1 MSDAGHQHLDREA
14 IVERLRATPLFGGLD
29 DGLLHRLVDMA
40 EIVDLAAGAT
50 LIQEGDQADSLYVVL
65 SGEMDVTKRSGSSDI
80 PVAHVGPGAL
90 QGELAA
96 LEGGRRLAS
105 VTATEQAEVLRIPVT
120 AVRELLGAGPD
131 VALAVIRTAVS
142 RLRGMESMLRE
153 REKLAGLG
161 TLAAG
166 LAHELNNP
174 AAAAMRAID
183 GLASAV
189 ANAEA
194 HPHPTPPP
202 RPPVDASPPRS
213 TLDRADRID
222 EIARLTGD
230 DESASALVDAGWT
243 VPRLEE
249 LPAEVLPWLAADASV
264 HVLLGELRMAVGRI
278 SEIVGAVKGY
288 AYLDQ
293 APVQRVDVRAGLE
306 QTLVILRHR
315 LRDGVDVVREFD
327 EELPEIEAFGS
338 ELNQVWTNLVDN
350 AIDAMEGR
358 GTLTLRAE
366 SDPEGDGVRVTV
378 CDSGSGIPDEIR
390 ARLFEPFYTT
400 KPPGKGTG
408 LGLHIS
414 HNVVGR
420 HGGRIEV
427 ASEPGS
433 TCFVVS
439 LPASLPKLIS
449 PAGAGP
455 AATVAGARAGS

>member
-1 MSDAGHQHLDREA
+1 VSDAGHQHLDREA

-65 SGEMDVTKRSGSSDI
+65 SGEMDVTKRSGTSDI

-105 VTATEQAEVLRIPVT
+105 VTATEPAEVLRIPVT

-189 ANAEA
+189 ASAEA
-194 HPHPTPPP
+194 HPRPTPPP
-202 RPPVDASPPRS
+202 RPPADASPPRS

-439 LPASLPKLIS
+439 LPASLPS
-449 PAGAGP
+449 
-455 AATVAGARAGS
+455 

>member
-1 MSDAGHQHLDREA
+1 MSEAGHQHLDRDA

-29 DGLLHRLVDMA
+29 DALLHRLVDMA

-105 VTATEQAEVLRIPVT
+105 VTATEQAEVLRIPVA
-120 AVRELLGAGPD
+120 AVRELLDAGPD

-183 GLASAV
+183 GLANAV
-189 ANAEA
+189 ASAEA
-194 HPHPTPPP
+194 HPRPTPPP
-202 RPPVDASPPRS
+202 RPPADASPPRS

-222 EIARLTGD
+222 EIARVTRD
-230 DESASALVDAGWT
+230 DESASVLVDAGWT
-243 VPRLEE
+243 VPALEE

-264 HVLLGELRMAVGRI
+264 HLLLGELRMAVGRI

-293 APVQRVDVRAGLE
+293 APVQRVDVRAGLD

-327 EELPEIEAFGS
+327 GDLPEIEAFGS

-350 AIDAMEGR
+350 AIDAMEGH

-366 SDPEGDGVRVTV
+366 PDPDGDGVRVTV
-378 CDSGSGIPDEIR
+378 CDTGSGIPEEIR

-427 ASEPGS
+427 VSQPGS

-439 LPASLPKLIS
+439 LPATRP
-449 PAGAGP
+449 G
-455 AATVAGARAGS
+455 

>member
-1 MSDAGHQHLDREA
+1 
-14 IVERLRATPLFGGLD
+14 
-29 DGLLHRLVDMA
+29 
-40 EIVDLAAGAT
+40 
-50 LIQEGDQADSLYVVL
+50 
-65 SGEMDVTKRSGSSDI
+65 
-80 PVAHVGPGAL
+80 
-90 QGELAA
+90 
-96 LEGGRRLAS
+96 
-105 VTATEQAEVLRIPVT
+105 
-120 AVRELLGAGPD
+120 
-131 VALAVIRTAVS
+131 
-142 RLRGMESMLRE
+142 
-153 REKLAGLG
+153 
-161 TLAAG
+161 
-166 LAHELNNP
+166 
-174 AAAAMRAID
+174 
-183 GLASAV
+183 
-189 ANAEA
+189 
-194 HPHPTPPP
+194 
-202 RPPVDASPPRS
+202 
-213 TLDRADRID
+213 
-222 EIARLTGD
+222 
-230 DESASALVDAGWT
+230 VDAGWT

-439 LPASLPKLIS
+439 LPASLPS
-449 PAGAGP
+449 
-455 AATVAGARAGS
+455 